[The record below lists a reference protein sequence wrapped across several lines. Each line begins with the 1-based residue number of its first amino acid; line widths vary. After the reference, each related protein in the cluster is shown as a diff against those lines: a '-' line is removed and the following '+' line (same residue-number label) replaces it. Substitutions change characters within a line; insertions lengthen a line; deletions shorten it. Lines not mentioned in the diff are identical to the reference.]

1 MFLKGKGAI
10 VTGGAM
16 GIGFETAKLLAKEG
30 ATVTLWDINQEEL
43 QKSKIE
49 IEKCGGRVFAYICD
63 VTEKSKVEELK
74 RRADQD
80 MGCIDILVNNAGYV
94 KGGGLNDN
102 SIDEWE
108 KTVAVNFTSLIY
120 TIRCVFNEMLERN
133 SGYII
138 NISSASS
145 FLGVADLSV
154 YTATKWAVHGLTES
168 LRFEAWNLHKKGVH
182 LASVHPYYIKTGMF
196 SGAKL
201 NLLGSIIVPL
211 VNSHS
216 VIARAIVYGAIK
228 KRKTIVRR
236 PVTLRLVGIF
246 RGILPDIIFQKFM
259 VLFGVSTSMKT
270 WQGRKD

>member
-16 GIGFETAKLLAKEG
+16 GIGFETARLLAKEG
-30 ATVTLWDINQEEL
+30 ASVTIWDINHDQL
-43 QKSKIE
+43 QKSKAE
-49 IEKCGGRVFAYICD
+49 IETYGGKVFAYTCD
-63 VTEKSKVEELK
+63 VTDKSKVEELK
-74 RRADQD
+74 NRALLD
-80 MGCIDILVNNAGYV
+80 MGSIDILINNAGYV
-94 KGGGLNDN
+94 KGGSLIDR
-102 SIDEWE
+102 SVDEWE
-108 KTVAVNFTSLIY
+108 KTIAVNFTSLVY
-120 TIRCVFNEMLERN
+120 TIRSVFKEMLERN

-145 FLGVADLSV
+145 ILGVADLSV
-154 YTATKWAVHGLTES
+154 YSATKWAVHGLTES
-168 LRFEAWNLHKKGVH
+168 LRFEAWNSNKKGVH
-182 LASVHPYYIKTGMF
+182 IASVHPYYIKTGMF

-201 NLLGSIIVPL
+201 NILGSMLVPL
-211 VNSHS
+211 VKSHS

-246 RGILPDIIFQKFM
+246 RGVLPDIVFQKFM

-270 WQGRKD
+270 WQGSKD